1 MPASTWSPTM
11 SERPLTGRV
20 ALVTGGGTGIG
31 LAISQRLA
39 ALGAA
44 VAVHQR
50 TAEKA
55 NAGVEAVEALGGRA
69 APVVSDLA
77 TAAGCRDA
85 VAGCTEAFGRID
97 ILINN
102 AAVTGPAALTPILE
116 LDDERLEQIVAVNLT
131 AVLRCSQRAA
141 AAMDEGGVI
150 INIGSVAGY
159 AAQPGCA
166 AYVATKS
173 ALIGL
178 TRALAID
185 LADRDVRAVHVVP
198 GDIATATSDGDEY
211 LADRHAQPL
220 ARVTP
225 AGRRGT
231 PDEVAAVVGFF
242 CTAEAGFVTGS
253 SVVVDGGFL
262 AY

>member
-1 MPASTWSPTM
+1 MPD
-11 SERPLTGRV
+11 RPLSGRV

-31 LAISQRLA
+31 RAISGRLA

-55 NAGVEAVEALGGRA
+55 TAAVEAIRSDGGVA
-69 APVVSDLA
+69 APVVADLR
-77 TAAGCRDA
+77 TLDGCRAA
-85 VAGCTEAFGRID
+85 VDGCLAALDRID
-97 ILINN
+97 ILVNN

-116 LDDERLEQIVAVNLT
+116 LDDERLSDIVAVNLT
-131 AVLRCSQRAA
+131 GVIRCSQLAARAMA
-141 AAMDEGGVI
+141 SGGVI
-150 INIGSVAGY
+150 VNVGSVAGY

-166 AYVATKS
+166 VYVATKS

-185 LADRDVRAVHVVP
+185 LADRGIRAVHVAP
-198 GDIATATSDGDEY
+198 GDVETETSDGGEY
-211 LADRHAQPL
+211 VADRRAQPFG
-220 ARVTP
+220 RVTP
-225 AGRRGT
+225 LGRRGR
-231 PDEVAAVVGFF
+231 PEEIAALVGFV
-242 CTAEAGFVTGS
+242 CTDEAGFVTGS
-253 SVVVDGGFL
+253 SIVADGGFL

>member
-1 MPASTWSPTM
+1 MPGSP
-11 SERPLTGRV
+11 SSGPLRGRV

-31 LAISQRLA
+31 RAISRRLA
-39 ALGAA
+39 ALGAG

-55 NAGVEAVEALGGRA
+55 TGVVEEIRRDGGPAEPVIADLRTLDGCREAVDGCLRAL
-69 APVVSDLA
+69 
-77 TAAGCRDA
+77 
-85 VAGCTEAFGRID
+85 GRID
-97 ILINN
+97 VLVNN

-116 LDDERLEQIVAVNLT
+116 LDDERLNDIVAVNLT
-131 AVLRCSQRAA
+131 AAIRCAQLAARA
-141 AAMDEGGVI
+141 MRPGGVI
-150 INIGSVAGY
+150 VNVGSVAGY

-185 LADRDVRAVHVVP
+185 LAERGIRAVHIAP
-198 GDIATATSDGDEY
+198 GDIETAASSDGEY
-211 LADRHAQPL
+211 RADRGAQHL
-220 ARVTP
+220 HRVTP
-225 AGRRGT
+225 LGRRGT
-231 PDEVAAVVGFF
+231 PDEIATVVGFV
-242 CTAEAGFVTGS
+242 CTDEAGFVTGS
-253 SVVVDGGFL
+253 SIVADGGFL